1 MYTVMGIQLPTHRVI
16 PLQNRDQK
24 TQVMESGSAVLGSIL
39 KVVVFLKHSLK
50 LTACK
55 HLCTL

>member
-1 MYTVMGIQLPTHRVI
+1 MGIQLPTHRVI

-24 TQVMESGSAVLGSIL
+24 TQVMESGRAVLGSIL

>member
-1 MYTVMGIQLPTHRVI
+1 MGIQLPTQRGT
-16 PLQNRDQK
+16 PLQNRDRI
-24 TQVMESGSAVLGSIL
+24 TEVMESGCAALGSIL

-55 HLCTL
+55 HLYTL